1 MSDPLA
7 EARKLAEA
15 GMHREAAE
23 ACRAAGASG
32 AEASELKS
40 LAHEKL
46 GEPAEAA
53 RHLQRALSGSSDP
66 QEICRL
72 GELWFK
78 AAKYAKAANAA
89 DRALKS
95 APGDPAATALKARA
109 LVCQDRHAQ
118 ALQCCGPEPSDP
130 RVQAAAGRALYETG
144 RTEEAGRL
152 CAQACAAPGFAARFY
167 AALCS
172 QGSEAERLFAEALKE
187 PPDVDSPRARTG
199 RALLALGRTGE
210 ALAELGGG
218 DDPKSACIRGQAL
231 QEAGRLSEA
240 LAAFREAA
248 RRRAENSEDMYH
260 AALACHR
267 LGLEGDRS
275 WHARARKILK
285 DARARNPGIP
295 GAAKL
300 ARALEEQVSRLQEA
314 EKKRLER
321 EPAAP
326 EPKPEPRP
334 RPARRKA
341 RKPRPR
347 PEPEID
353 ADRIIRQAAESC
365 APGKC
370 KDALAAL
377 DRLPADAALRA
388 GAQFCKGM
396 AYYGLARYEEAH
408 TCFERADKAEP
419 RLQYRYWR
427 AMSLYRQGLSGMLE
441 GAYNTKAER
450 YREAKRLLDKITSAD
465 PLYPGARTLTGLAE
479 HHISNTIKSASG
491 DDSARSFRE
500 ALKIDPSDVVALY
513 HLGQAREREG
523 RMPEA
528 NELYDRAVNA
538 EAAASGFL
546 CDPPYCKGYAQDLL
560 GQHEAALT
568 GYQEALLRDPDYGP
582 GFAREAIGAR
592 GREVQ
597 GGRGA
602 ARDEDLEVC
611 VVDANVAMPHLAR
624 SKLGFDPPDWVHLA
638 YHRRRFW
645 KRFGEGSYVVPDV
658 CRNEILRT
666 LRDKL
671 PQMAPGAG
679 RGRAVMDDVR
689 AKLDGAPRTRWSEAV
704 QGVGPADVMRVK
716 RAYWLAWFRM
726 HPDKKNEWV
735 RKKRAGGRRLDGGP
749 PRGAGDTRIL
759 AAAAKLAS
767 AGARAGLVT
776 DDNDFLMFRSVAD
789 ELGVRVVRV

>member
-7 EARKLAEA
+7 QARELAGAGRHEEAI
-15 GMHREAAE
+15 E
-23 ACRAAGASG
+23 ACRAAGVSG
-32 AEASELKS
+32 AEARELKAS
-40 LAHEKL
+40 SYEALEKW
-46 GEPAEAA
+46 EEAA
-53 RHLQRALSGSSDP
+53 RQLQKTRSGP
-66 QEICRL
+66 EAACRI

-89 DRALKS
+89 DKALKS

-144 RTEEAGRL
+144 RTEEAARL
-152 CAQACAAPGFAARFY
+152 CAQACSAPGFAARFY
-167 AALCS
+167 AALS
-172 QGSEAERLFAEALKE
+172 TEGGEYWAEAALQD
-187 PPDVDSPRARTG
+187 PSDVDAPRCRMGAV
-199 RALLALGRTGE
+199 LHKLGRLDE
-210 ALAELGGG
+210 ALEKLDG
-218 DDPKSACIRGQAL
+218 DDPKSACLRGQVL
-231 QEAGRLSEA
+231 EQAGKKKEA
-240 LAAFREAA
+240 LGAFKKAAGCRM
-248 RRRAENSEDMYH
+248 ENSEDMYC
-260 AALACHR
+260 AALACYN
-267 LGLEGDRS
+267 LGLAGDMS
-275 WHARARKILK
+275 LHTTAKSILK
-285 DARARNPGIP
+285 NAKSRNPGIP
-295 GAAKL
+295 GAAEL
-300 ARALEEQVSRLQEA
+300 ARLIDGQIAERSTESRTKLIPPKRA
-314 EKKRLER
+314 E
-321 EPAAP
+321 P
-326 EPKPEPRP
+326 EPKPKIKPKPKKPKKPR
-334 RPARRKA
+334 ARRA
-341 RKPRPR
+341 QPAV
-347 PEPEID
+347 D
-353 ADRIIRQAAESC
+353 ADRIVRDACKSC
-365 APGKC
+365 VPGRC
-370 KDALAAL
+370 SDALSAL
-377 DRLPADAALRA
+377 DGLPESAALRA
-388 GAQFCKGM
+388 DAQFCKGM
-396 AYYGLARYEEAH
+396 AYYGLAKYEEAH

-450 YREAKRLLDKITSAD
+450 YREARRLLDKIISAD

-479 HHISNTIKSASG
+479 YHISNTIKSASG

-500 ALKIDPSDVVALY
+500 ALKMDPSDVVALY

-538 EAAASGFL
+538 EAVASGFL

-568 GYQEALLRDPDYGP
+568 KYQEALLHDPDYGP

-592 GREVQ
+592 GREIQ
-597 GGRGA
+597 SARGT

-645 KRFGEGSYVVPDV
+645 KRFGEGSYVVPGV
-658 CRNEILRT
+658 CKNEILRT

-671 PQMAPGAG
+671 PQMAPGAA
-679 RGRAVMDDVR
+679 RGRAVVDDVR
-689 AKLDGAPRTRWSEAV
+689 AKLDSAPRTRWSEAAE
-704 QGVGPADVMRVK
+704 GVGPADVMRVK

-726 HPDKKNEWV
+726 HPDRKNEWV

-789 ELGVRVVRV
+789 ELGVSVVRV